1 MTSAQ
6 PEQKDEA
13 QQKET
18 VLPPA
23 AVLRVAAEDTQR
35 ATPSPASLSSME
47 GTDSIPTDTSS
58 DPESSVPAPVPCRTQ
73 TQPSIPVPVIEAQPE
88 HPMSVD
94 KPAGAQTEQPMSVD
108 KPAGAQ
114 PEQPMTVDGPAGA
127 KGGVVTD
134 ASSIRD
140 QTAADTSTDAPEGQ
154 TASDQGQAAATT
166 EKLDGPEAVTA
177 SDKHETES
185 GGDTE
190 TDCRR
195 ITRSATQT
203 QQQVRSNVSQSAEA
217 VGTSDVTAADTAK
230 QQPPP
235 SETAPPSPPPAPPV
249 VERKF
254 DLKEV
259 VKKTQRAA
267 DASELIRWDGANVD
281 CPRDFR
287 ALYDKFDNDEYFS
300 VVSASHLV

>member
-6 PEQKDEA
+6 PEQNEEA
-13 QQKET
+13 EQKEP

-23 AVLRVAAEDTQR
+23 AVVRVAAEDTPR

-58 DPESSVPAPVPCRTQ
+58 DPESSVPAPVPCRPQ
-73 TQPSIPVPVIEAQPE
+73 TQPSIPVPVMQAQP
-88 HPMSVD
+88 
-94 KPAGAQTEQPMSVD
+94 EQPMSVD
-108 KPAGAQ
+108 
-114 PEQPMTVDGPAGA
+114 GPADK

-134 ASSIRD
+134 AASIRG
-140 QTAADTSTDAPEGQ
+140 QSAADTSTDAPEGQ

-166 EKLDGPEAVTA
+166 EKLDAPAAVA
-177 SDKHETES
+177 VSDKHETES
-185 GGDTE
+185 SGDAE

-203 QQQVRSNVSQSAEA
+203 QQQVRSDVSQTVEA
-217 VGTSDVTAADTAK
+217 ASDVKAVDTAK
-230 QQPPP
+230 QQQPPP
-235 SETAPPSPPPAPPV
+235 ETAPAATPAPPPAPPV

-300 VVSASHLV
+300 VVSASDLV